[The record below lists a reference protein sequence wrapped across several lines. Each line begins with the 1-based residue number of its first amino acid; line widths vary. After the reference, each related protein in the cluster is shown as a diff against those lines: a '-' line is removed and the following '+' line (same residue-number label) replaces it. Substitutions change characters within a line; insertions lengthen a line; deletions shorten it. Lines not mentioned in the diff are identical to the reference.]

1 MGDDAFSS
9 GRCAGAG
16 RGRSDGFCR
25 TARSCACGGGGASR
39 CRRARGRVFAGLD
52 RAASAPLGST
62 SPGLLSGIESSALIH
77 APTRCPKPL
86 RGDAGGAVACD
97 PDPGRGSVQAA
108 GRASFGCVFGNCAID
123 RSASSSVVSRAA
135 LRRSVCSTAAPR
147 DGAAQ
152 SVSSDQH
159 PGRDTLGGLGGLG
172 IAASCACQ
180 PGAYCMRTMV
190 RTLRSRR
197 LSRGPL
203 SFVTTTEL
211 PCPLSFSPPP
221 SVLLLGS
228 LCSAAEQASVR
239 STCS

>member
-1 MGDDAFSS
+1 MHFG
-9 GRCAGAG
+9 
-16 RGRSDGFCR
+16 
-25 TARSCACGGGGASR
+25 TAPGV
-39 CRRARGRVFAGLD
+39 RRATRVFAGLD

-97 PDPGRGSVQAA
+97 PDPGCGSVQAA